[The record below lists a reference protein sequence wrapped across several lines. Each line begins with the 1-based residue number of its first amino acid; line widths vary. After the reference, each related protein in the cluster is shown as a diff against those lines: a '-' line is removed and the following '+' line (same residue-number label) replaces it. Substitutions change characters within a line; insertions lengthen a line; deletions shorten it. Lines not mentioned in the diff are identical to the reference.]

1 MTECQDIVKSI
12 LGEGNFL
19 GENEKWVEHYLI
31 VKTKD
36 GAMIINKRKHF
47 EEGHTHISTMEQGEW
62 LAKMALYKIVPRRSS
77 LRDLESLIRIADNNK
92 YRRKIERIYKNRQK
106 AGKIGYAHN
115 KFFGGV

>member
-12 LGEGNFL
+12 LEEGNFL
-19 GENEKWVEHYLI
+19 CENEKWVEHYLI

-47 EEGHTHISTMEQGEW
+47 EEGHTHIGTMKQGEW

-77 LRDLESLIRIADNNK
+77 LRDLESIIRITDDDK
-92 YRRKIERIYKNRQK
+92 YRRKIERIYNNRQK
-106 AGKIGYAHN
+106 AGKTGYAYN

>member
-31 VKTKD
+31 IETKD

-47 EEGHTHISTMEQGEW
+47 EEGHTHIGTMEQGEW

-77 LRDLESLIRIADNNK
+77 LRDLESLIRITDDDK
-92 YRRKIERIYKNRQK
+92 YRRKIERIYDNRQK
-106 AGKIGYAHN
+106 AGKVGYAHN